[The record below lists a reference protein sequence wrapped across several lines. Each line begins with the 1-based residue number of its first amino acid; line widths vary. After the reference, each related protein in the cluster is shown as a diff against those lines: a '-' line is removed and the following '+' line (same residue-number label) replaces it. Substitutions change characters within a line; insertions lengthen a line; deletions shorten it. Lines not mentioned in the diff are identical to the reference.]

1 MDTFWEIL
9 KWVGIAILVGGTAFM
24 LWIFYSILHAFSSFM
39 DEIFPSQKQREKRR
53 IAYEKWKTEADAIN
67 LKLWTEGKA
76 IREAE
81 YTSVYG
87 YVQALDRLCKLQG
100 KVQGES
106 RYPLPRS
113 SYTSRFIDARQNIEY
128 RRNRD
133 FKAGMPFAPA
143 ADLAAAR
150 KLLQLSESFTCQDIT
165 EGLEKALAPYDDKV
179 LKAQRAPKGV
189 YATAELKRQECR
201 DAATMM
207 RAMLNTQH
215 YKL

>member
-39 DEIFPSQKQREKRR
+39 DEIFPSQKQREKNRKR
-53 IAYEKWKTEADAIN
+53 NAEILAENKAFNKALYDEGRALLEIDYTVVYE
-67 LKLWTEGKA
+67 
-76 IREAE
+76 
-81 YTSVYG
+81 
-87 YVQALDRLCKLQG
+87 YVQAYDKLCKLQG
-100 KVQGES
+100 MHRGHYFPNGAGDY
-106 RYPLPRS
+106 RGL
-113 SYTSRFIDARQNIEY
+113 FIQMRNTIEY

-150 KLLQLSESFTCQDIT
+150 KLLQLSESFTGQDIT